1 MGRYEMTDSASKSGA
16 ADTLVRRLPP
26 RQTAAKSTIADLRAL
41 ATARGFT
48 IERAMTGGDR
58 WRILDKAASEAADPN
73 ALSRVF
79 SVDEGITYLK
89 SLGGIARH
97 PVWRK
102 L

>member
-1 MGRYEMTDSASKSGA
+1 MTDSASKSGA
-16 ADTLVRRLPP
+16 TDTLVRRSPP
-26 RQTAAKSTIADLRAL
+26 RQAATKSTIADLRAL
-41 ATARGFT
+41 ATARGFK

-58 WRILDKAASEAADPN
+58 WRIVDKAGIDANDPK

-79 SVDEGITYLK
+79 SVDEGISYLK